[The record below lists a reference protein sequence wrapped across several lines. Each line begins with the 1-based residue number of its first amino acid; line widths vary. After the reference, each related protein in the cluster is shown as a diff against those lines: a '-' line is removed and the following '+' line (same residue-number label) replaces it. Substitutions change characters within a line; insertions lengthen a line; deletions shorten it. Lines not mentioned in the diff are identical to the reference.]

1 MNLAPEFVDA
11 VKTPGGP
18 GRAAG
23 DMIAVVGKL
32 FPGSEAGRFAD
43 DFFPFDDQVGSI
55 EVLDHP
61 FSAEERK
68 RVFRSVVNRNEV
80 DESVR
85 LIGGQTRAAMVV
97 DEFIQAGGKAGRS

>member
-1 MNLAPEFVDA
+1 M
-11 VKTPGGP
+11 KTPSGA

-23 DMIAVVGKL
+23 DVITVVGKL
-32 FPGSEAGRFAD
+32 FTRSEAGRFAD
-43 DFFPFDDQVGSI
+43 DFLPFDDQVGSV

-61 FSAEERK
+61 FSAEERE
-68 RVFRSVVNRNEV
+68 RVFRSVVNRDEV

-97 DEFIQAGGKAGRS
+97 DEFIEAGGKAGRS

>member
-1 MNLAPEFVDA
+1 M
-11 VKTPGGP
+11 KTPDGA

-23 DMIAVVGKL
+23 DVIAVVGKL
-32 FPGSEAGRFAD
+32 FAGGEAGRFAD
-43 DFFPFDDQVGSI
+43 DFLPFDDQAGSI

-61 FSAEERK
+61 FSAEERE

-85 LIGGQTRAAMVV
+85 LIDG
-97 DEFIQAGGKAGRS
+97 

>member
-1 MNLAPEFVDA
+1 
-11 VKTPGGP
+11 
-18 GRAAG
+18 
-23 DMIAVVGKL
+23 MIAVVGKL

-43 DFFPFDDQVGSI
+43 DFLPFDDQVGSI

-68 RVFRSVVNRNEV
+68 RVFRSVV

-97 DEFIQAGGKAGRS
+97 DEFIEAGGKAGRS